1 MEEHVLSQEF
11 RQPRGQVHYL
21 LSPGTVEEGGDGV
34 SLKGEKSI
42 DGGVLKFELIEHVF
56 KEKLFYVTESRKWKW

>member
-1 MEEHVLSQEF
+1 MLFRRTKGRVDDCHTNEMEEHVLSQEF
-11 RQPRGQVHYL
+11 RQPRGLVHYL

-42 DGGVLKFELIEHVF
+42 DGGGC
-56 KEKLFYVTESRKWKW
+56 